1 MNISI
6 TRELQA
12 MINQKVKSGLY
23 NSASEVVREA
33 LRLFMERD
41 ELKAQR
47 LTDLRRDVAL
57 GLEDVKNERVG
68 ELDAK
73 AIKKAAQKRLAGK
86 KKAA

>member
-33 LRLFMERD
+33 LRLFMEHD

-47 LTDLRRDVAL
+47 LTELRRDVQL
-57 GLEDVKNERVG
+57 GIADVKNGRVS

-73 AIKKAAQKRLAGK
+73 AIKKAAQKRLTGK